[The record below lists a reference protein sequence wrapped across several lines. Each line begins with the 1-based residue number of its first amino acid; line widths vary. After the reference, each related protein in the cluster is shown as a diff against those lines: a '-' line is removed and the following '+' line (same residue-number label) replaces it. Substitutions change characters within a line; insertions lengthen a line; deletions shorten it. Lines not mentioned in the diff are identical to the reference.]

1 MSERVLPA
9 PGTTIAGLTERQ
21 AYEVQV
27 QATNGERTGL
37 GLVLGHSVGDGG
49 YASEAG
55 SGTVSATL
63 TGLYPWA
70 RRALTGRVSVW
81 GIAGYGEGTLT
92 LTPADAE
99 GEPQAALRTDLNL
112 LMGAAGL
119 RGTLVEAPE
128 TGGFELAVKTDALA
142 VRTRSAA
149 MTGVNGNLAGATAEV
164 TRLRLGLEGS
174 RPFRFAGGAAL
185 TPSLEV
191 GVRQDGGDAETGF
204 GVDAGGGLAW
214 SDPARGLSVDL
225 RARRLVSHDSAGFR
239 EAGLSGSLAWEGR
252 PGSSRGPS
260 LTLSQSVGASAA
272 GGMDGLL
279 EGGAL
284 AGLAATENGAGDST
298 QEPRWPGTASRRRWA
313 TACRRTATAFPARVP
328 CQG

>member
-1 MSERVLPA
+1 M
-9 PGTTIAGLTERQ
+9 
-21 AYEVQV
+21 
-27 QATNGERTGL
+27 
-37 GLVLGHSVGDGG
+37 
-49 YASEAG
+49 
-55 SGTVSATL
+55 
-63 TGLYPWA
+63 
-70 RRALTGRVSVW
+70 
-81 GIAGYGEGTLT
+81 
-92 LTPADAE
+92 
-99 GEPQAALRTDLNL
+99 
-112 LMGAAGL
+112 
-119 RGTLVEAPE
+119 
-128 TGGFELAVKTDALA
+128 A

-149 MTGVNGNLAGATAEV
+149 VSGPDGNLAGATAEV

-225 RARRLVSHDSAGFR
+225 RARGLVSHDSAGFR
-239 EAGLSGSLAWEGR
+239 EAGLSGALSWEGR
-252 PGSSRGPS
+252 PGSTRGPS

-284 AGLAATENGAGDST
+284 AGLAANDPANDNGAEDGPLAGHRFEATLGYGLPAPSA
-298 QEPRWPGTASRRRWA
+298 TAS
-313 TACRRTATAFPARVP
+313 P
-328 CQG
+328 